1 MEVPQ
6 AKEYLAILVG
16 SNGRVLLRKEPGLVG
31 GFFIRGELPV
41 DKTPESAII
50 ELVFSESGLKVRVDA
65 VGTDVYFGARGVC
78 GYFVVKLVGSEEA
91 VGLDGFSVG
100 WYSIEGAANL
110 ISGLKDD
117 SEFELEMSV
126 LAMASSIVEMSGALV
141 DDRFK
146 RVIESSEFAC
156 FKEICVDLERIL
168 SGGTGEFWRRGI
180 SSDLVIGMLD
190 ETQKCISRGEIDSEY
205 EQNVLSL
212 VGRNSR
218 SKEHER
224 SLIEAISICSTK
236 AYGLLL
242 CGDYVGYNEA
252 YLGVLKY
259 VEIYDRLYPGE
270 GRARRERGFK
280 GGNGKAKASA
290 EVSRKIGISEDLIRQ
305 AILDALRAHIPYR
318 ARTTSLSVVDKIIDE
333 VFHSVKCQGVE
344 RNRDDLCGFI
354 LNMLANDVA
363 AKKIVE
369 SR

>member
-41 DKTPESAII
+41 DKSPENAIAD
-50 ELVFSESGLKVRVDA
+50 LVFSESGLQVRVDA
-65 VGTDVYFGARGVC
+65 VGTDIYFGARGVC
-78 GYFVVKLVGSEEA
+78 GYFFVKLVGSDEA
-91 VGLDGFSVG
+91 VGLDGFSVD
-100 WYSIEGAANL
+100 WYSIDEAANL
-110 ISGLKDD
+110 ISSLKND

-126 LAMASSIVEMSGALV
+126 LAVAASVAEMSGALV

-146 RVIESSEFAC
+146 RVVGKSEFES

-180 SSDLVIGMLD
+180 NSDLVVGVLD
-190 ETQKCISRGEIDSEY
+190 ETQKRIRLGEIDSEY
-205 EQNVLSL
+205 EGSVLSL
-212 VGRNSR
+212 VSRSSR

-224 SLIEAISICSTK
+224 SLVEAISMCSTK
-236 AYGLLL
+236 AYGFLLS
-242 CGDYVGYNEA
+242 GDYVGYNEA
-252 YLGVLKY
+252 YLSVLKY
-259 VEIYDRLYPGE
+259 VETYDRLYPGE

-305 AILDALRAHIPYR
+305 TILDALRAHVPYR
-318 ARTTSLSVVDKIIDE
+318 ARTTNVSVVDKIIDE
-333 VFHSVKCQGVE
+333 VFHNVKFQGVE

-354 LNMLANDVA
+354 LDMLANDVA
-363 AKKIVE
+363 AKKIVK

>member
-16 SNGRVLLRKEPGLVG
+16 SNGRVLLRKEPGQVG
-31 GFFIRGELPV
+31 GFFIRVELPV
-41 DKTPESAII
+41 DKSPEDAIADV
-50 ELVFSESGLKVRVDA
+50 VFSESGLQVRVDA
-65 VGTDVYFGARGVC
+65 VGADIYFGARGVC
-78 GYFVVKLVGSEEA
+78 GYFIVKLIGSEEA
-91 VGLDGFSVG
+91 VGLGGFPVD
-100 WYSIEGAANL
+100 WYSLEEAGNR
-110 ISGLKDD
+110 ISGLKSD

-126 LAMASSIVEMSGALV
+126 LTVAAGIVEMSGAV
-141 DDRFK
+141 IDDRFK
-146 RVIESSEFAC
+146 GVVESSEFKSFNELC
-156 FKEICVDLERIL
+156 IDLERIL

-180 SSDLVIGMLD
+180 SSHRVNEMLD
-190 ETQKCISRGEIDSEY
+190 ETQRRISLGEIDSEY
-205 EQNVLSL
+205 EKSVLSL

-224 SLIEAISICSTK
+224 SLIEAISMCSTK

-252 YLGVLKY
+252 YLSVLKY

-305 AILDALRAHIPYR
+305 AILDALRAHVPYR
-318 ARTTSLSVVDKIIDE
+318 ARTTYVAVVDKIIDE

-344 RNRDDLCGFI
+344 RNRDDLYGFI
-354 LNMLANDVA
+354 LDMLANDA
-363 AKKIVE
+363 EAKKIVK